1 MKIAIVG
8 AGPAGA
14 TCAAILARAGA
25 EVLLFDYRGAWEKPC
40 GGGISSKA
48 VERYPILRTCLEPR
62 RRIDALEIVSPKKA
76 RFSMHLPDPLL
87 IYSRGVLNRVLLD
100 QARNAGADY
109 RSERVMKFERRRSG
123 WELGTDRERYGVD
136 FLVGADGVNSIVRK
150 SLSRPFRSE
159 DLMMTFGYRLPLPAP
174 ATILVKFYPKFR
186 GYLWVFPR
194 IDHLSLGICG
204 RLSRYPTRDLKQRL
218 TEFMGESPLLERWR
232 LKLPSRATRR
242 VAGPGA
248 TDLGRSPVHAE
259 LYSALIPSL
268 RPRALDQNRVCGPGW
283 ALIGDAAG
291 FVDPITCEG
300 IYYALR
306 SGELLALNLLRSDPR
321 DYQEACR
328 EEFVEELRCG
338 AGFFEKFY
346 AGHLMGIDFI
356 TRVVQ
361 GSARSR
367 TLRHFTSDFV
377 AGRHDYRT
385 IRRRLLRK
393 APSVLREILTAGPH

>member
-25 EVLLFDYRGAWEKPC
+25 EVRLFDYRGAWEKPC
-40 GGGISSKA
+40 GGGVSSKA

-62 RRIDALEIVSPKKA
+62 RRIEALEIVSPQKA
-76 RFSMHLPDPLL
+76 HVSMDLPDPLL

-100 QARNAGADY
+100 QARKAGADY
-109 RSERVMKFERRRSG
+109 RSERVMKFQRRRSG
-123 WELGTDRERYGVD
+123 WELRTDREQHRVD
-136 FLVGADGVNSIVRK
+136 YLVGADGVNSFVRK

-174 ATILVKFYPKFR
+174 ATLLVKFYPKFR
-186 GYLWVFPR
+186 GYLWIFPR
-194 IDHLSLGICG
+194 TDHLSLGICG
-204 RLSRYPTRDLKQRL
+204 RLSRYPTRNLKQRL
-218 TEFMGESPLLERWR
+218 SEFMRESPLLEGRR
-232 LKLPSRATRR
+232 SSLPSRATRQL
-242 VAGPGA
+242 AGPGA
-248 TDLGRSPVHAE
+248 PGQPRPPAEAE
-259 LYSALIPSL
+259 LYAALIPSL
-268 RPRALDQNRVCGPGW
+268 RPGALDENRVCGSGW

-306 SGELLALNLLRSDPR
+306 SGELLALNLLRSDPG

-328 EEFVEELRCG
+328 EEFVEDFRCG

-346 AGHLMGIDFI
+346 AGHLLGVDFI
-356 TRVVQ
+356 TRMVRS
-361 GSARSR
+361 SARSR
-367 TLRHFTSDFV
+367 TLRNITTDFV
-377 AGRHDYRT
+377 AGRQDYRT
-385 IRRRLLRK
+385 LRRRMLRR
-393 APSVLREILTAGPH
+393 APSVLWEMLTTGVH